1 MHVKMPSGARK
12 PAQPQVMI
20 RFRFL
25 LRELV
30 VRDLKSRY
38 AGSLFG
44 FFWAFL
50 HPLWQLALF
59 TVVFSYILRIPL
71 VGERTSSFPLFLF
84 AGLLPWLGVQEG
96 ISRAT
101 TAISEGANLVKK
113 LHFPSE
119 ILVLGVVLA
128 AFAHQ
133 AVALVLFGVLQ
144 AVRGDL
150 VFANLPW
157 LALGGV
163 LQLGLTFGIGLAAA
177 ALQVFFRDVVQL
189 VGVVTPA
196 WFYLTPI
203 VYAPGWVPEAFSRWV
218 AYNPLATIVQ
228 LYRCALLGSDTPSAF
243 ATALACAATAGAL
256 GLGLAIFRRLSPGF
270 SDEL

>member
-1 MHVKMPSGARK
+1 
-12 PAQPQVMI
+12 MI

-44 FFWAFL
+44 FLWAFL

-96 ISRAT
+96 IARAT

-113 LHFPSE
+113 LRFPSE
-119 ILVLGVVLA
+119 ILVLGVVLG

-133 AVALVLFGVLQ
+133 LMALALFGGIQ
-144 AVRGDL
+144 AARGD
-150 VFANLPW
+150 FEPRNLLW
-157 LALGGV
+157 LALGILV
-163 LQLGLTFGIGLAAA
+163 QLALTFGVGLAAA
-177 ALQVFFRDVVQL
+177 ALQVYFRDVAQV
-189 VGVVTPA
+189 VGVILPA

-203 VYAPGWVPEAFSRWV
+203 VYAPASVPKAFSHWV
-218 AYNPLATIVQ
+218 EYNPLATIVQ
-228 LYRCALLGSDTPSAF
+228 LYRCALLGGNPPA
-243 ATALACAATAGAL
+243 AQPVVAALVAALAAL
-256 GLGLAIFRRLSPGF
+256 GVGFALFRRLSPGF
-270 SDEL
+270 PDEL

>member
-1 MHVKMPSGARK
+1 
-12 PAQPQVMI
+12 MI

-44 FFWAFL
+44 FVWAFL

-96 ISRAT
+96 ISRST
-101 TAISEGANLVKK
+101 TAIAEGANLVKK
-113 LHFPSE
+113 LRFPSE
-119 ILVLGVVLA
+119 ILVLGVVLG

-133 AVALVLFGVLQ
+133 LVALGLFGAIQ
-144 AVRGDL
+144 AIRGDL
-150 VFANLPW
+150 VPAHLPW
-157 LALGGV
+157 LALGGL
-163 LQLGLTFGIGLAAA
+163 LQLGLTFGLGLAAA
-177 ALQVFFRDVVQL
+177 ALQVYFRDVAQM
-189 VGVVTPA
+189 VGVLLPA

-203 VYAPGWVPEAFSRWV
+203 VYAPAWVPEAFSRWV

-228 LYRCALLGSDTPSAF
+228 LYRCALLGSDPPAAY
-243 ATALACAATAGAL
+243 ATALASLATIAAL
-256 GLGLAIFRRLSPGF
+256 GLGLALFRRLSPGF
-270 SDEL
+270 PDEL

>member
-1 MHVKMPSGARK
+1 
-12 PAQPQVMI
+12 MI

-101 TAISEGANLVKK
+101 TAIAEGANLVKK
-113 LHFPSE
+113 LRFPSE
-119 ILVLGVVLA
+119 ILVLGVVLG

-133 AVALVLFGVLQ
+133 LVALGVFGVIQ

-150 VFANLPW
+150 VAGNLPW
-157 LALGGV
+157 LVLGGG
-163 LQLGLTFGIGLAAA
+163 LQLGLTFGIGLATA
-177 ALQVFFRDVVQL
+177 ALQVYFRDIAQV
-189 VGVVTPA
+189 VGVVMPA
-196 WFYLTPI
+196 WFSLTPI
-203 VYAPGWVPEAFSRWV
+203 VYAPGWIPQAFSRWV

-228 LYRCALLGSDTPSAF
+228 LYRCALLGSASPSAL
-243 ATALACAATAGAL
+243 ATVIACVAAAGAL
-256 GLGLAIFRRLSPGF
+256 GLGWALFRRLSPGF

>member
-1 MHVKMPSGARK
+1 MPFG
-12 PAQPQVMI
+12 PAGHPPREKMI

-30 VRDLKSRY
+30 ARDLKSRY

-96 ISRAT
+96 VARGT
-101 TAISEGANLVKK
+101 TAIAEGANLVKK
-113 LHFPSE
+113 LRFPSE
-119 ILVLGVVLA
+119 ILVLGVVLG

-133 AVALVLFGVLQ
+133 LVALGLFGALQ
-144 AVRGDL
+144 AARGEL
-150 VFANLPW
+150 EPRHLPW
-157 LALGGV
+157 LAAGALV
-163 LQLGLTFGIGLAAA
+163 QLVLTFGLGMATG
-177 ALQVFFRDVVQL
+177 ALQVYFRDVAQL
-189 VGVVTPA
+189 VGILLPA

-203 VYAPGWVPEAFSRWV
+203 VYAPAWVPAAFARWV
-218 AYNPLATIVQ
+218 EYNPLATIVQ
-228 LYRCALLGSDTPSAF
+228 LYRCALLGSDPPGAASIVIA
-243 ATALACAATAGAL
+243 AAAAGVALLTGTTL
-256 GLGLAIFRRLSPGF
+256 FRRLSPGF
-270 SDEL
+270 PDEL